1 LSRIDIPDTGAKN
14 PQFGGPGNS
23 KCWKGPWKSV
33 IDPDG
38 IAKVI
43 SEVNSNQYHQA
54 HGTPFGSGPL
64 VEKLGRQGDTQI
76 AYGIL
81 QGFVPQLDEETLLPE
96 TIRIIHTLAKHTPRA
111 PGTAVILA
119 DNFINSYKKSLENT
133 SSSPSGRHIGH
144 YKAVTKDHT
153 LTQLHADMMTIP
165 FQAGFVPPRWTKV
178 MDIMLEKE
186 ENNPRCYRLHF
197 LLCLSQTLIM

>member
-23 KCWKGPWKSV
+23 KCWKGAWKSV

-76 AYGIL
+76 AYG
-81 QGFVPQLDEETLLPE
+81 
-96 TIRIIHTLAKHTPRA
+96 LAKHTPRA

-186 ENNPRCYRLHF
+186 ENNPRCHRLHF